1 MKFLVSILV
10 VAMLTITS
18 TLTAQN
24 KTITATV
31 VNVTSAEGKVG
42 FALYNKDNFMAKPVQ
57 GKEGKIIDG
66 KSTVVFEDVV
76 PGEYSVICYHDK
88 NDNDILDFSS
98 NRMPLEAFGAS
109 NNVMAFAPPT
119 FEGSKFTVLDKNV
132 SLKIKF

>member
-88 NDNDILDFSS
+88 NDNDILDYSS